1 MEKGI
6 KELDNINSNDIIS
19 PCLSQSK
26 SYLKILRVLYY
37 SDNIFSL
44 VTYNQ
49 IEEVIKKT
57 YLFNNIVLTSQSHI
71 IKASPKF
78 DMTVI
83 WVNIWDL
90 KNGIKAKSLI
100 NRCFNIGYHIAIIL
114 GTNISPGISQ

>member
-100 NRCFNIGYHIAIIL
+100 NRCFNIG
-114 GTNISPGISQ
+114 